1 MATTDYTYSQIEG
14 GLSGFFDDNPVPGT
28 GYRGFSIRGVWAG
41 IITGTEASFAIG
53 AGGDYPLSVIVD
65 GSFSA
70 TPIISSGRI
79 TLFTGLSDT
88 AHLVSLHVQGA
99 YSSLYNWMDKT
110 DSAQLRVDGASPV
123 YAAVPVNFPTNPDAN
138 LLNSQPTSDFTGDDA
153 NVISTWD
160 GTGDDGYAEGSTN
173 AKGQIIFRAQCSD
186 IYLYASSEDFFY
198 SVDGGTPVS
207 VSLTD
212 FNTGQGRLLPF
223 ASGLDD
229 TAIHEYRIWPD
240 LPSGST
246 AYIHGV
252 AVFDDG
258 VPVSLSS
265 ISPKTFIIQFGNS
278 ITDGEETSTGVV
290 DCWLYGNENDYLI
303 AQAGVTGDT
312 SLDVAGRLPGYMD
325 ELPAPDYALLAS
337 GRNDDLD
344 TQATFEADYEDLC
357 DAVVVE
363 GMIAICRGQI
373 PGTVTSEVAT
383 NVDAWIGNVLSSFP
397 TFLQLPTASWPTT
410 PTVGGGVH
418 PTVLGFS
425 DYIAPTESVDLAA
438 LLSVGGVLLNEGM
451 SGGMQEL
458 TGGMDG

>member
-1 MATTDYTYSQIEG
+1 VAIVDYSYSQVEG
-14 GLSGFFDDNPVPGT
+14 GLSGFFDDNPVPGA
-28 GYRGFSIRGVWAG
+28 GYRGFSFRGVWAG

-99 YSSLYNWMDKT
+99 YSSKYNWMDKT
-110 DSAQLRVDGASPV
+110 DTAQLRVDGASPA
-123 YAAVPVNFPTNPDAN
+123 YTAVPVNFPTNPGAN
-138 LLNSQPTSDFTGDDA
+138 LLNSQPTSAFTGDDA
-153 NVISTWD
+153 GVISTWNGV
-160 GTGDDGYAEGSTN
+160 GTDGYAKGSTN

-186 IYLYASSEDFFY
+186 IYIYASSEDFYY
-198 SVDGGTPVS
+198 SVDRGTPIS

-212 FNTGQGRLLPF
+212 FNTSQGRLLPF
-223 ASGLDD
+223 ATGLDD
-229 TAIHEYRIWPD
+229 TAVHEYRIWPD

-252 AVFDDG
+252 AAFDDG
-258 VPVSLSS
+258 VPVALSS

-278 ITDGEETSTGVV
+278 ITDAEGATTGAV

-312 SLDVAGRLPGYMD
+312 SSDVGGRIPGYMA
-325 ELPAPDYALLAS
+325 ELPTPDWALLAT

-344 TQATFEADYEDLC
+344 VQATFEAGYETLC
-357 DAVVVE
+357 DAVE
-363 GMIAICRGQI
+363 LAGMVAICRGQL
-373 PGTVTSEVAT
+373 PGTASTGAIANAEAWIQNVIAAYSGFIFLDTSEWTACAT
-383 NVDAWIGNVLSSFP
+383 VDGIH
-397 TFLQLPTASWPTT
+397 PTAAGYQTINSDEAPALLALL
-410 PTVGGGVH
+410 GGGN
-418 PTVLGFS
+418 
-425 DYIAPTESVDLAA
+425 I
-438 LLSVGGVLLNEGM
+438 LSEMSM